1 MSAALHQSWPPFVL
15 IAGLL
20 LIGLLANRDGLF
32 AWGGWRLQRLPGGGV
47 ALLAAALLLDAVVTA
62 VLNLDTAVVFLTPV
76 LIFAARRRRLA
87 VDPFLYGCVFMANA
101 SSLFLPGSN
110 LTNLLVLDARGGG
123 SGASFAAKMFPIAIT
138 AAVVTA
144 VGVGLSF
151 RRHLVTGAIGDD
163 EQANAERLGA
173 AGRGGGSTAAGGRG
187 VPDPS
192 DADGPAACRRS
203 DRRVVAEAEVAPR
216 VAVGPGAV
224 ATGAAVVL
232 VLLLRQ
238 PALAVLGVG
247 LVATAVE
254 LARRQLDLAAVW
266 RVLGLPSLAAAFVL
280 TVALGTLARH
290 WDGPAEL
297 IGGAS
302 GPETAGLA
310 AISTVFVN
318 NLPSAALYSAHA
330 VDHSRMLLLGLNVGP
345 NLAVTGALSALLWFR
360 AAREVDARPSLLE
373 FSRRGVPLALLA
385 MAAAI
390 VVGMLT

>member
-1 MSAALHQSWPPFVL
+1 VAAALHQSWPPFVL

-20 LIGLLANRDGLF
+20 MIGLVANRDGLF
-32 AWGGWRLQRLPGGGV
+32 AWGGARLQELPGGAF

-76 LIFAARRRRLA
+76 LVFAARRRRVA
-87 VDPFLYGCVFMANA
+87 VEPFLYGCVFMANA

-110 LTNLLVLDARGGG
+110 LTNLLVLDAHGGG
-123 SGASFAAKMFPIAIT
+123 SGASFAAKMFPLAIT

-144 VGVGLSF
+144 AGIALSF
-151 RRHLVTGAIGDD
+151 RRRLAARPSGSIEEVEHPHVV
-163 EQANAERLGA
+163 LGA
-173 AGRGGGSTAAGGRG
+173 GVIATAA
-187 VPDPS
+187 
-192 DADGPAACRRS
+192 AI
-203 DRRVVAEAEVAPR
+203 
-216 VAVGPGAV
+216 
-224 ATGAAVVL
+224 VL
-232 VLLLRQ
+232 VLALRNPALEVLAVGIVALATELLRSRIT
-238 PALAVLGVG
+238 LAD
-247 LVATAVE
+247 A
-254 LARRQLDLAAVW
+254 W
-266 RVLGLPSLAAAFVL
+266 RVIGPPSLAAAFVL

-297 IGGAS
+297 IAGAS

-310 AISTVFVN
+310 AVSTVLVN

-373 FSRRGVPLALLA
+373 FSRRGIPLALVA
-385 MAAAI
+385 MAAA
-390 VVGMLT
+390 VLVGTVG

>member
-1 MSAALHQSWPPFVL
+1 VSAAFQQSWPPFVL

-20 LIGLLANRDGLF
+20 LIGLVANRDGLF
-32 AWGGWRLQRLPGGGV
+32 AWGGARLEALPGGGL
-47 ALLAAALLLDAVVTA
+47 ALLGAALLLDAVVTA

-76 LIFAARRRRLA
+76 LVIAARRRQ
-87 VDPFLYGCVFMANA
+87 VGVEPFLYGCVLMANA

-110 LTNLLVLDARGGG
+110 LTNLLVLDAHGGG

-138 AAVVTA
+138 AALVTA
-144 VGVGLSF
+144 VGIAVLF
-151 RRHLVTGAIGDD
+151 RRALAPPTRSHFWPDSEAKRELTSGGA
-163 EQANAERLGA
+163 
-173 AGRGGGSTAAGGRG
+173 GSRA
-187 VPDPS
+187 PS
-192 DADGPAACRRS
+192 LLL
-203 DRRVVAEAEVAPR
+203 
-216 VAVGPGAV
+216 GPGLA
-224 ATGAAVVL
+224 ATVAAVILVL
-232 VLLLRQ
+232 VLRQ
-238 PALAVLGVG
+238 PALVVLAVG
-247 LVATAVE
+247 LLATAVE
-254 LARRQLDLAAVW
+254 LLRDRIALADVW
-266 RVLGLPSLAAAFVL
+266 RVVGPVSLAAAFAV

-297 IGGAS
+297 IGDAN
-302 GPETAGLA
+302 GPETALLA
-310 AISTVFVN
+310 ALSSVFLN

-373 FSRRGVPLALLA
+373 FSRRGVPLALVA

>member
-1 MSAALHQSWPPFVL
+1 VSAALEQSWPPFVL

-32 AWGGWRLQRLPGGGV
+32 AWGGARLQRLPGGGI
-47 ALLAAALLLDAVVTA
+47 ALLVAALLLDALVTA

-76 LIFAARRRRLA
+76 LVLAARRRGVA
-87 VDPFLYGCVFMANA
+87 VEPFLYGCVFMANA

-110 LTNLLVLDARGGG
+110 LTNLLVLDAHSGA
-123 SGASFAAKMFPIAIT
+123 SGASFAAKMFPLAIT

-144 VGVGLSF
+144 LGVGVSF
-151 RRHLVTGAIGDD
+151 RRHLRAGEGEGVEVPGA
-163 EQANAERLGA
+163 ESSVVLGA
-173 AGRGGGSTAAGGRG
+173 GL
-187 VPDPS
+187 
-192 DADGPAACRRS
+192 
-203 DRRVVAEAEVAPR
+203 
-216 VAVGPGAV
+216 V
-224 ATGAAVVL
+224 ATVAAVVL
-232 VLLLRQ
+232 VLVLRR
-238 PALAVLGVG
+238 PAVAVLAVGV
-247 LVATAVE
+247 VATLVE
-254 LARRQLDLAAVW
+254 LARRELDLAAVW
-266 RVLGLPSLAAAFVL
+266 RVLGLPSLVAAFVL

-297 IGGAS
+297 IGGAT

-310 AISTVFVN
+310 AISTVLVN
-318 NLPSAALYSAHA
+318 NLPAAALYSAHA

-373 FSRRGVPLALLA
+373 FSRRGVPLSLVT

-390 VVGMLT
+390 VVGMAT

>member
-1 MSAALHQSWPPFVL
+1 M
-15 IAGLL
+15 GLL

-32 AWGGWRLQRLPGGGV
+32 AWGGARLEALPGGGL
-47 ALLAAALLLDAVVTA
+47 ALLGAALLLDAAVTA

-76 LIFAARRRRLA
+76 LVFAARRRR
-87 VDPFLYGCVFMANA
+87 VGVEPFLYGCVFMANA

-110 LTNLLVLDARGGG
+110 LTNLLVLDAHGGG
-123 SGASFAAKMFPIAIT
+123 SGATFAANMFPIAIT

-144 VGVGLSF
+144 IGIAVTF
-151 RRHLVTGAIGDD
+151 RGAF
-163 EQANAERLGA
+163 APAPA
-173 AGRGGGSTAAGGRG
+173 ALAPADGRPGQGGAGGR
-187 VPDPS
+187 PP
-192 DADGPAACRRS
+192 ADGLSPT
-203 DRRVVAEAEVAPR
+203 VVL
-216 VAVGPGAV
+216 GPGLI
-224 ATGAAVVL
+224 ATVAAVVL
-232 VLLLRQ
+232 VLVLRQ
-238 PALAVLGVG
+238 PALAVLAVG
-247 LVATAVE
+247 LLATAAE
-254 LARRQLDLAAVW
+254 LLRSRITLADIW
-266 RVLGLPSLAAAFVL
+266 RVVGPPSLAAAFVL

-302 GPETAGLA
+302 GPETALLA
-310 AISTVFVN
+310 ALSTVLVN

-373 FSRRGVPLALLA
+373 FSRRGIPLALVA

-390 VVGMLT
+390 VVGALI

>member
-1 MSAALHQSWPPFVL
+1 VSAALHQSWPPFVL

-32 AWGGWRLQRLPGGGV
+32 AWGGARLQRLPGGAP
-47 ALLAAALLLDAVVTA
+47 ALLGAALLLDAVVTA

-76 LIFAARRRRLA
+76 LVFAARRRRVA
-87 VDPFLYGCVFMANA
+87 VEPFLYGCVFMANA

-110 LTNLLVLDARGGG
+110 LTNLLVLDAHGGG
-123 SGASFAAKMFPIAIT
+123 SGATFAAKMFPLAIT

-144 VGVGLSF
+144 VGIGVSF
-151 RRHLVTGAIGDD
+151 RRHLA
-163 EQANAERLGA
+163 
-173 AGRGGGSTAAGGRG
+173 GGSTGAR
-187 VPDPS
+187 PDGTAEAQP
-192 DADGPAACRRS
+192 
-203 DRRVVAEAEVAPR
+203 RVV
-216 VAVGPGAV
+216 VGAGLL
-224 ATGAAVVL
+224 ATVAAVVL
-232 VLLLRQ
+232 VLVLHQ
-238 PALAVLGVG
+238 PALVVLGVG
-247 LVATAVE
+247 LLATAIE
-254 LARRQLDLAAVW
+254 LARRQIDLGTVW
-266 RVLGLPSLAAAFVL
+266 RVLGLPSLLVAFVL

-310 AISTVFVN
+310 AISTVLVN

-360 AAREVDARPSLLE
+360 AAREVDERPSLVE
-373 FSRRGVPLALLA
+373 FSRRGVPLALVA
-385 MAAAI
+385 MGAAI

>member
-1 MSAALHQSWPPFVL
+1 VSAALAQSWPPFVL
-15 IAGLL
+15 ITGLL
-20 LIGLLANRDGLF
+20 LIGLVANRDGLF
-32 AWGGWRLQRLPGGGV
+32 AWGGARLEALPGGGL
-47 ALLAAALLLDAVVTA
+47 ALLGAALLLDAVVTA

-76 LIFAARRRRLA
+76 LVFAARRRR
-87 VDPFLYGCVFMANA
+87 VGIEPFLYGCVFMANA

-110 LTNLLVLDARGGG
+110 LTNLLVLDAHGGG
-123 SGASFAAKMFPIAIT
+123 SGATFAAKMFPIAIA

-144 VGVGLSF
+144 IGIAVIFRGAFVGRAGAASRGGVG
-151 RRHLVTGAIGDD
+151 D
-163 EQANAERLGA
+163 
-173 AGRGGGSTAAGGRG
+173 GSG
-187 VPDPS
+187 VPATATPPTEVGTAGSHDP
-192 DADGPAACRRS
+192 DAPS
-203 DRRVVAEAEVAPR
+203 PTVAL
-216 VAVGPGAV
+216 GPGLF
-224 ATGAAVVL
+224 ATIAAVILVL
-232 VLLLRQ
+232 VLRQ
-238 PALAVLGVG
+238 PALAVLAVG
-247 LVATAVE
+247 LLATAAE
-254 LARRQLDLAAVW
+254 LLRSRITLADAW
-266 RVLGLPSLAAAFVL
+266 RVVGPPSLAAAFLL

-302 GPETAGLA
+302 GPETALLA
-310 AISTVFVN
+310 ALSTVLVN

-373 FSRRGVPLALLA
+373 FSRRGIPLALVA

>member
-1 MSAALHQSWPPFVL
+1 VSAALHQSWPPFVL

-32 AWGGWRLQRLPGGGV
+32 DWGGARLQSLPGGGV
-47 ALLAAALLLDAVVTA
+47 ALLGAALVLVAVVTA
-62 VLNLDTAVVFLTPV
+62 VLNLDTAVVFLTPILV
-76 LIFAARRRRLA
+76 FAARRRRVA
-87 VDPFLYGCVFMANA
+87 VEPFLYGCVFMANA

-110 LTNLLVLDARGGG
+110 LTNLLVLDSGTGG
-123 SGASFAAKMFPIAIT
+123 SGASFAAKMFPIALT
-138 AAVVTA
+138 AAAVTA
-144 VGVGLSF
+144 AGVGVSF
-151 RRHLVTGAIGDD
+151 RRHLKA
-163 EQANAERLGA
+163 GA
-173 AGRGGGSTAAGGRG
+173 AEPARGDADASGGRG
-187 VPDPS
+187 DLAATGSPDGRR
-192 DADGPAACRRS
+192 DAAAEP
-203 DRRVVAEAEVAPR
+203 RVVL
-216 VAVGPGAV
+216 GAGLL
-224 ATGAAVVL
+224 ATAAAVVL

-238 PALAVLGVG
+238 PALAVLAVAV
-247 LVATAVE
+247 VATLFE
-254 LARRQLDLAAVW
+254 LARRRVALADVW
-266 RVLGLPSLAAAFVL
+266 RVVGLPSLTAAFVL

-290 WDGPAEL
+290 WSGPADL
-297 IGGAS
+297 IDGAS

-360 AAREVDARPSLLE
+360 AAREVDARPSPFE
-373 FSRRGVPLALLA
+373 FSRRGVPLALVA

>member
-1 MSAALHQSWPPFVL
+1 MSAALQQSWPPFVL

-32 AWGGWRLQRLPGGGV
+32 AWGGAWLQSLPGSGV

-76 LIFAARRRRLA
+76 LVFAARRRRVA
-87 VDPFLYGCVFMANA
+87 VEPFLFGCVFMANA

-110 LTNLLVLDARGGG
+110 LTNLLVLDAHTGG
-123 SGASFAAKMFPIAIT
+123 SGASFAAKMFPLAIT

-144 VGVGLSF
+144 VGVGVSF
-151 RRHLVTGAIGDD
+151 RRHLAAAPGGAAEVSIAARVAGGAGRAGTGRVEVADPAVRVT
-163 EQANAERLGA
+163 LGA
-173 AGRGGGSTAAGGRG
+173 GALATA
-187 VPDPS
+187 
-192 DADGPAACRRS
+192 
-203 DRRVVAEAEVAPR
+203 
-216 VAVGPGAV
+216 
-224 ATGAAVVL
+224 AAVVL
-232 VLLLRQ
+232 VLVLHQ
-238 PALAVLGVG
+238 PALAVLAVG
-247 LVATAVE
+247 LLATAV
-254 LARRQLDLAAVW
+254 DLADVR
-266 RVLGLPSLAAAFVL
+266 RVLGLPSLTAAFVL

-310 AISTVFVN
+310 AISTVFIN

-373 FSRRGVPLALLA
+373 FSRRGIPLALVA

>member
-1 MSAALHQSWPPFVL
+1 M
-15 IAGLL
+15 
-20 LIGLLANRDGLF
+20 IGLLANRDGLF
-32 AWGGWRLQRLPGGGV
+32 AWGGARLQRLPGGPV
-47 ALLAAALLLDAVVTA
+47 TLLGAALLLDAVVTA

-76 LIFAARRRRLA
+76 LVFAARRRR
-87 VDPFLYGCVFMANA
+87 VGVEPFLYGCVFMANA

-110 LTNLLVLDARGGG
+110 LTNLLVLDAHQGG

-144 VGVGLSF
+144 IGVGVSF
-151 RRHLVTGAIGDD
+151 RRHL
-163 EQANAERLGA
+163 
-173 AGRGGGSTAAGGRG
+173 AAGG
-187 VPDPS
+187 
-192 DADGPAACRRS
+192 DGPAEDAR
-203 DRRVVAEAEVAPR
+203 AEPR
-216 VAVGPGAV
+216 VAVGAGLFATV
-224 ATGAAVVL
+224 AAIVL
-232 VLLLRQ
+232 VLVLQQ
-238 PALAVLGVG
+238 PALAVLAVG
-247 LVATAVE
+247 IVATAVE
-254 LARRQLDLAAVW
+254 LAGRRIDLAAVW

-290 WDGPAEL
+290 WDGPAEM

-310 AISTVFVN
+310 AISTVLVN

-373 FSRRGVPLALLA
+373 FSRRGIPLALVA

-390 VVGMLT
+390 VVGMLA

>member
-1 MSAALHQSWPPFVL
+1 VSAALHQSWPPFVL

-32 AWGGWRLQRLPGGGV
+32 AWGGARLQRLPGGAV
-47 ALLAAALLLDAVVTA
+47 ALLGAALLLDAVVTA

-76 LIFAARRRRLA
+76 LVFAARRRRVA
-87 VDPFLYGCVFMANA
+87 VEPFLYGCVFMANA

-144 VGVGLSF
+144 VGVGASF
-151 RRHLVTGAIGDD
+151 RRHLAAGGSEAV
-163 EQANAERLGA
+163 EVPGA
-173 AGRGGGSTAAGGRG
+173 ARVGAAMGGARRTGVDRGGGATPSAA
-187 VPDPS
+187 S
-192 DADGPAACRRS
+192 AD
-203 DRRVVAEAEVAPR
+203 DEPR
-216 VAVGPGAV
+216 VALGAGLV
-224 ATGAAVVL
+224 ATVAAVVL
-232 VLLLRQ
+232 VLVLRQ

-247 LVATAVE
+247 VVATLVE
-254 LARRQLDLAAVW
+254 LARRQVDLAAVW

-373 FSRRGVPLALLA
+373 FSRRGVPLALVA

>member
-32 AWGGWRLQRLPGGGV
+32 AWGGARLQSLPGGGF
-47 ALLAAALLLDAVVTA
+47 ALLGAALLLDAVVTA

-76 LIFAARRRRLA
+76 LVFAARRRRVA
-87 VDPFLYGCVFMANA
+87 VEPFLYGCVFMANA

-110 LTNLLVLDARGGG
+110 LTNLLVLDAGNGG

-144 VGVGLSF
+144 VGVGISF
-151 RRHLVTGAIGDD
+151 RRHLAARPAGSGSVDAPD
-163 EQANAERLGA
+163 AEVELGA
-173 AGRGGGSTAAGGRG
+173 GLL
-187 VPDPS
+187 
-192 DADGPAACRRS
+192 
-203 DRRVVAEAEVAPR
+203 
-216 VAVGPGAV
+216 
-224 ATGAAVVL
+224 ATVAAVVL
-232 VLLLRQ
+232 VLVLHQ
-238 PALAVLGVG
+238 PALAVLAVGV
-247 LVATAVE
+247 VATLTE
-254 LARRQLDLAAVW
+254 LARRRVSLADIW
-266 RVLGLPSLAAAFVL
+266 RIVGLPSLVAAFVF

-290 WDGPAEL
+290 WNGPAEL
-297 IGGAS
+297 IDGAT

-360 AAREVDARPSLLE
+360 AAREVDARPSLIE
-373 FSRRGVPLALLA
+373 FSRRGVPLSLVA

-390 VVGMLT
+390 VVGMLTG

>member
-1 MSAALHQSWPPFVL
+1 MSAALQQSWPPFAL

-32 AWGGWRLQRLPGGGV
+32 AWGGARLQRLPGGGF
-47 ALLAAALLLDAVVTA
+47 ALLGAALLLDAVVTA

-76 LIFAARRRRLA
+76 LVFAARRRRVA
-87 VDPFLYGCVFMANA
+87 VEPFLYGCVFMANA

-110 LTNLLVLDARGGG
+110 LTNLLVLDAGNGAA
-123 SGASFAAKMFPIAIT
+123 GASFAAKMFPIAIT

-144 VGVGLSF
+144 VGIGVSY
-151 RRHLVTGAIGDD
+151 RRHL
-163 EQANAERLGA
+163 A
-173 AGRGGGSTAAGGRG
+173 A
-187 VPDPS
+187 
-192 DADGPAACRRS
+192 GPAAVPDSSGTDGPGERA
-203 DRRVVAEAEVAPR
+203 DVEPRVVL
-216 VAVGPGAV
+216 GSGLL
-224 ATGAAVVL
+224 ATAAAVVL
-232 VLLLRQ
+232 VLVLQQ
-238 PALAVLGVG
+238 PALAVLAVG
-247 LVATAVE
+247 LVATAIE
-254 LARRQLDLAAVW
+254 LLRHRVDLAAVW
-266 RVLGLPSLAAAFVL
+266 RIIGLPSLAAAFVL

-360 AAREVDARPSLLE
+360 AAREIDARPSLLE
-373 FSRRGVPLALLA
+373 FSRRGVPLALAGLA
-385 MAAAI
+385 AGILAGI
-390 VVGMLT
+390 VY

>member
-20 LIGLLANRDGLF
+20 LIGLIANRDGLF
-32 AWGGWRLQRLPGGGV
+32 AWGGARLQGLPGGGV
-47 ALLAAALLLDAVVTA
+47 ALLAAALLLVAVVTA

-76 LIFAARRRRLA
+76 LVFAARRRRAA
-87 VDPFLYGCVFMANA
+87 VEPFLYGCVFMANA

-110 LTNLLVLDARGGG
+110 LTNLLVLDSHNGG
-123 SGASFAAKMFPIAIT
+123 SGASFAGKMFPIAIT

-151 RRHLVTGAIGDD
+151 RRHLAARPLGGDATATP
-163 EQANAERLGA
+163 EAAVELGA
-173 AGRGGGSTAAGGRG
+173 GALATAL
-187 VPDPS
+187 
-192 DADGPAACRRS
+192 
-203 DRRVVAEAEVAPR
+203 
-216 VAVGPGAV
+216 
-224 ATGAAVVL
+224 AVVL
-232 VLLLRQ
+232 VLVLHQ
-238 PALAVLGVG
+238 PAPAVLAAGIA
-247 LVATAVE
+247 ATLVE
-254 LARRQLDLAAVW
+254 LARRRIDLADVW

-290 WDGPAEL
+290 WNGPAEL
-297 IGGAS
+297 IDGAS

-310 AISTVFVN
+310 AVSTVFVN
-318 NLPSAALYSAHA
+318 NLPAAALYSAHS

-360 AAREVDARPSLLE
+360 AAREVDARPSLVE
-373 FSRRGVPLALLA
+373 FSRRGVPLALVA
-385 MAAAI
+385 MGAAI